1 MATNSI
7 RTALHVPSGRLTQE
21 DLDTFLECVDKM
33 ILLNNLGDR
42 PIFLLLDNRKVQ
54 HEEFV
59 SGDGTMDFVGRL
71 HNDKVSRL
79 W

>member
-1 MATNSI
+1 M
-7 RTALHVPSGRLTQE
+7 HVPSGRLTQE

-33 ILLNNLGDR
+33 ILLNRLGDR

-59 SGDGTMDFVGRL
+59 SGDSTMDFVGRL

-79 W
+79 